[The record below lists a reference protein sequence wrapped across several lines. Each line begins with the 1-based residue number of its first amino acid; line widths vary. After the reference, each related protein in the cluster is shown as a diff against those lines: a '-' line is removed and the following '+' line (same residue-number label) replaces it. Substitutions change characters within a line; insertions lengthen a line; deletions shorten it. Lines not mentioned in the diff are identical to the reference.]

1 MEVRNLVI
9 SYDQHKCRIDGQKGI
24 LKTVN
29 VVETLPNGKNKTVH
43 TDIHFESTNEK
54 PGYKSLL
61 KLLKL
66 PTDKKQTR
74 RAA

>member
-29 VVETLPNGKNKTVH
+29 IVETLPNGKNKTVH
-43 TDIHFESTNEK
+43 TDIHFETENAN

-61 KLLKL
+61 KLFKK
-66 PTDKKQTR
+66 PTEKKELR

>member
-9 SYDQHKCRIDGQKGI
+9 SYDQHKCRIDGQKGV

-29 VVETLPNGKNKTVH
+29 IVEALPNGKNKTVH
-43 TDIHFESTNEK
+43 TDIHFETDKAN
-54 PGYKSLL
+54 PAYKSLL
-61 KLLKL
+61 KLLKK
-66 PTDKKQTR
+66 PTEQKTTR

>member
-9 SYDQHKCRIDGQKGI
+9 YSNEHKCRIDGQKGT

-29 VVETLPNGKNKTVH
+29 IVETLPNGKKKTVH
-43 TDIHFESTNEK
+43 SDIHFQSQDIK
-54 PGYKSLL
+54 QGYKILL
-61 KLLKL
+61 KLFKE
-66 PTDKKQTR
+66 PQKGTKR

>member
-9 SYDQHKCRIDGQKGI
+9 YSNEHKCRIDGQKGI

-29 VVETLPNGKNKTVH
+29 IVETLPNGKQTTVH
-43 TDIHFESTNEK
+43 SDIHFESQNTK
-54 PGYKSLL
+54 QGYKNLL
-61 KLLKL
+61 KLFKM
-66 PTDKKQTR
+66 PIKDTKR

>member
-29 VVETLPNGKNKTVH
+29 IVESLPNGKNKTVH
-43 TDIHFESTNEK
+43 TDIHFETENAN

-61 KLLKL
+61 KLLKK
-66 PTDKKQTR
+66 PTEKKELR